1 MGIILEFP
9 HKERRN
15 QIEVEK
21 EIYTLAG
28 HLKDLY
34 DAIRKVELGQ
44 EQLKKQA
51 CDMEDTYQTLIQ
63 LYGEIVGNENV
74 PADMLEY
81 AIFVGM
87 TRDPK
92 RVKSRL
98 PLNHH
103 HQTEQHNGSTKLRF
117 IDSFSTKT
125 RGSNSSS

>member
-1 MGIILEFP
+1 MSIIIMGTRRNYMGIILEFP

-21 EIYTLAG
+21 EIYNLAE

-63 LYGEIVGNENV
+63 LYGELVGNENV

-92 RVKSRL
+92 TGKITITFE
-98 PLNHH
+98 PPPPD
-103 HQTEQHNGSTKLRF
+103 GAA
-117 IDSFSTKT
+117 
-125 RGSNSSS
+125 

>member
-21 EIYTLAG
+21 EIYNLAG

-87 TRDPK
+87 TRAPK
-92 RVKSRL
+92 TGKITITIE
-98 PLNHH
+98 PPPPD
-103 HQTEQHNGSTKLRF
+103 GAA
-117 IDSFSTKT
+117 
-125 RGSNSSS
+125 